1 MHEEIIRY
9 KSATRSELSDQWKEL
24 LANAEN
30 AMNQAYSVYSKF
42 SVGAALLL
50 DDGSIETGNNQENA
64 AYPSGLCAERVAFFA
79 TKAKNPNAIITKV
92 AIIASSTEFELSNP
106 VSPCGGC
113 RQVMAEYEQIQNKD
127 IELLLAYPGE
137 EVYIIEN
144 VSQLLP
150 LLFNP
155 AELRK

>member
-1 MHEEIIRY
+1 MHEEIIGY
-9 KSATRSELSDQWKEL
+9 KSSTRSELSNEWKDL
-24 LANAEN
+24 LSAAEN

-50 DDGSIETGNNQENA
+50 DNGSVETGNNQENA

>member
-9 KSATRSELSDQWKEL
+9 KSATRSELSNDWREL
-24 LANAEN
+24 LERAEN
-30 AMNQAYSVYSKF
+30 AMSQAYSVYSKF

-50 DDGSIETGNNQENA
+50 DNGAIETGNNQENA

-79 TKAKNPNAIITKV
+79 TKAKNPDAIITKV
-92 AIIASSTEFELSNP
+92 AIIASSTEFDLSNP

-113 RQVMAEYEQIQNKD
+113 RQVMAEYEQIQEKD

-137 EVYIIEN
+137 EVYLIEN

>member
-9 KSATRSELSDQWKEL
+9 KSTSRSELSNQWKEL

-42 SVGAALLL
+42 SVGASLLL
-50 DDGSIETGNNQENA
+50 EDGSIETGNNQENA